1 MGHALRRAAAG
12 GHRAHPDGR
21 GSGVSIPVRLEAE
34 RTAIRATVPGDAE
47 AMLALR
53 LRNAAFLA
61 PFDPLRPRS
70 FFTLA
75 GQQAS
80 LAAEDRARREGRA
93 YAFVVL
99 DRTEDDA
106 PIGRVNLF
114 HIVRGP
120 RQSAG
125 MGYWLDEAHGGR
137 GHATAAVRLACDFA
151 FGTLGLHRVEPAVM
165 PRNAR
170 SARVLAKAGFRREGR
185 AVRYLEIAGV
195 WEDHDLFG
203 LTAEEHG
210 ADGTEPSPAPG

>member
-1 MGHALRRAAAG
+1 MGHALRREARG

-21 GSGVSIPVRLEAE
+21 GREVRGPLPTRLEADG
-34 RTAIRATVPGDAE
+34 TAIRATGGRDAE
-47 AMLALR
+47 AMLDLR
-53 LRNAAFLA
+53 VRNAAFLE

-70 FFTLA
+70 FLTLA
-75 GQQAS
+75 GQQVM
-80 LAAEDRARREGRA
+80 LAADDRARREDRA
-93 YAFVVL
+93 YGFVVL

-114 HIVRGP
+114 NIVRGP

-151 FGTLGLHRVEPAVM
+151 FVHLGLHRVEPAVM

-170 SARVLAKAGFRREGR
+170 SARVLEKAGFRREGR

-210 ADGTEPSPAPG
+210 AASHTS

>member
-1 MGHALRRAAAG
+1 MSTRLPA
-12 GHRAHPDGR
+12 
-21 GSGVSIPVRLEAE
+21 RLETGD
-34 RTAIRATVPGDAE
+34 TAIRPSALRDAQ
-47 AMLALR
+47 AMLELR
-53 LRNAAFLA
+53 VRNAAFLA

-70 FFTLA
+70 FLTLA
-75 GQQAS
+75 GQQAM
-80 LAAEDRARREGRA
+80 LAADDRARRDDRG

-114 HIVRGP
+114 NVVRGP

-137 GHATAAVRLACDFA
+137 GHATAAVRLACQAAFA
-151 FGTLGLHRVEPAVM
+151 HLGLHRLEPAVM

-170 SARVLAKAGFRREGR
+170 SARVLEKAGFRREGR

-203 LTAEEHG
+203 LTSEEHG
-210 ADGTEPSPAPG
+210 ARAPLAEPPRS

>member
-1 MGHALRRAAAG
+1 MSATLPA
-12 GHRAHPDGR
+12 
-21 GSGVSIPVRLEAE
+21 RLEVA
-34 RTAIRATVPGDAE
+34 RTAIRPTAPRDAQ

-61 PFDPLRPRS
+61 PYDPLRPRS
-70 FFTLA
+70 FLTLA
-75 GQQAS
+75 GQEAM
-80 LAAEDRARREGRA
+80 LAVDDRARREDRG
-93 YAFVVL
+93 YGFMVL
-99 DRTEDDA
+99 DRTEDDE

-114 HIVRGP
+114 NVVRGP

-137 GHATAAVRLACDFA
+137 GHATAAVRLACAFA
-151 FGTLGLHRVEPAVM
+151 FEHLGLHRLEPAVM

-170 SARVLAKAGFRREGR
+170 SARVLEKAGFRREGR

-210 ADGTEPSPAPG
+210 A